1 VPHGIGRSVRI
12 VWIICGHTQ
21 VFSFSFLLDIISYAY
36 HPSLCLHPSIFI
48 SFSSTSSVQSISV
61 TANQP
66 LSSSA
71 AAKGVELLAQPSRGG
86 SATYLLELLTLV
98 NTDLW
103 SDTTC
108 LVCCSTLVRQRLNV
122 NIVRVN
128 HDDWKTISHTNLLF
142 EPQTKYT
149 VWTRREG
156 VTQDLSS
163 RLIRYVL
170 NLQ

>member
-1 VPHGIGRSVRI
+1 LGVLLGLFGSSVGIPK
-12 VWIICGHTQ
+12 
-21 VFSFSFLLDIISYAY
+21 SFAFCFLLDIIPYAY
-36 HPSLCLHPSIFI
+36 HPSLCLHPSRFI
-48 SFSSTSSVQSISV
+48 SFPSTSSVQSVLV

-86 SATYLLELLTLV
+86 SATYLLEVRTLV

-108 LVCCSTLVRQRLNV
+108 LVCCSTLVRQRLNA
-122 NIVRVN
+122 NIVQVD
-128 HDDWKTISHTNLLF
+128 HDDWKTISHTNLLL
-142 EPQTKYT
+142 ESQTKYG

-156 VTQDLSS
+156 VTQNFSS
-163 RLIRYVL
+163 RLIRDVL